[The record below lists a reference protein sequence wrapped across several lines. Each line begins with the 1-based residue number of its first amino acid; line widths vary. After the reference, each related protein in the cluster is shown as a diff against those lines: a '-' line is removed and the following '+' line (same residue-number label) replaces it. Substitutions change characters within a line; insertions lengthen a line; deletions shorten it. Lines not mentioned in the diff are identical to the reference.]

1 MKNSLLVL
9 LAIFFSLNLISCN
22 SDDDG
27 DSDDFE
33 EIDLED
39 REIRSIES
47 TNIIADF
54 METYGYNDLEFC
66 SDPSLT
72 DQDITFYKVS
82 EGAND
87 VFSGMSFADYLSQGT
102 TVDGICTNG
111 DLTPVVQEFSVDF
124 NVLEDEFT
132 ESYFLVTIRKGE
144 GRPVTFAND
153 VNITYQEKVIIAES
167 QYVSDGDLTE
177 AEIEEAISSN
187 DVLSADEIQDALD
200 NPVQLADEN
209 FSEMTDNSWVNSTSF
224 LPTSIFG
231 QGFSEGIANAFTNFN
246 TATPLTDNVC
256 DIFDLNTNGVVQT
269 NNDFGIGI
277 AIIPSVLARFNDALL
292 VNNNRNDNQDNR
304 EEEIDESII
313 SVEEETETATDE
325 SVTDIEEEIETETA
339 TDESVTDIE
348 EETLEF
354 DPEVEDNLPFRSIV
368 YTFSIFNATD
378 GDNDSDGIL
387 NSLENE
393 FDDELNEVD
402 TRPNSI
408 GFYDTDEDGIPNYL
422 DSDDD
427 NDGIDTINEIEIDDF
442 NSEIDNDCNG
452 NFVDDNDFKY
462 IYFVSDETIEAVKDG
477 TVSFNLPQERSF
489 SVLDIIDG
497 DNGRDIT
504 EDDIEIPF
512 HLNPELEYN
521 ENDFE
526 VLD

>member
-22 SDDDG
+22 SDD

-66 SDPSLT
+66 SDPLMT
-72 DQDITFYKVS
+72 DQDITFHKVS

-87 VFSGMSFADYLSQGT
+87 EFSGMSFADYLSQGT

-167 QYVSDGDLTE
+167 QYVSEGDLTE
-177 AEIEEAISSN
+177 AEIEEAITSN

-209 FSEMTDNSWVNSTSF
+209 YSEMTDNSWVDSTFF
-224 LPTSIFG
+224 LPGGIFG

-256 DIFDLNTNGVVQT
+256 DIFDLNTEGVVQT

-304 EEEIDESII
+304 EEEIDELII
-313 SVEEETETATDE
+313 SVEEETETDE
-325 SVTDIEEEIETETA
+325 SVTDIEEE

-354 DPEVEDNLPFRSIV
+354 VLEVEDNLPFRSIV

-378 GDNDSDGIL
+378 GDNDNDGIL

-408 GFYDTDEDGIPNYL
+408 GFYDTDEDGMPNYL

-504 EDDIEIPF
+504 EGDIEIPF